1 MRLIKI
7 IDKNITQGR
16 LYSLAGRTDDVCT
29 LDLREGSDSFEKY
42 GPKVT
47 VEFLYTQNERKMLE
61 SHLINMKPSD
71 EIVKAK
77 LDILFPNLKEDNYSE
92 EIKNNVIKENKLDNE
107 AQRKANII
115 KMKEIYNNLNQSYYF
130 NDALDNN
137 NIDNQKVN
145 ELFL

>member
-1 MRLIKI
+1 
-7 IDKNITQGR
+7 
-16 LYSLAGRTDDVCT
+16 
-29 LDLREGSDSFEKY
+29 
-42 GPKVT
+42 
-47 VEFLYTQNERKMLE
+47 MLE

-115 KMKEIYNNLNQSYYF
+115 KMKQQLRKIILE
-130 NDALDNN
+130 
-137 NIDNQKVN
+137 QK
-145 ELFL
+145 